1 MFTLCLSKK
10 MFQLIMAMLVGLHCR
25 PPWVA
30 LTKQAQCKFLDKLL
44 KLPNAPQIKVSPQH
58 ATSLV
63 PALILSCLSAGL
75 EEEALSVACPTVAA
89 ADRGACACVQP

>member
-1 MFTLCLSKK
+1 